1 MSKIKLELLS
11 PAKDLETGIAA
22 IDCGAD
28 AVYIGAPQF
37 GARAA
42 AGNSLEDISKLV
54 DYAHKYWVKVYVTVN
69 TVLYDDELDEV
80 QKLINQLYE
89 MKVDAVIFQDMS
101 LLEMDIPPVQLFA
114 STQTHNYEIERIK
127 FLDRLGI
134 KRIILAREL
143 TLDEIKKIR
152 SEVNTELEFFVHG
165 ALCVSLS
172 GQCYMSHELTGR
184 SANRGECAQNCR
196 LPYSLVDANGKVM
209 IENKHLLSLR
219 DLNLSAYLNDL
230 VEAGITSFKI
240 EGRLKDVSYVKN
252 ITAFYRQQIDDIIRN
267 NNKYQ
272 RASSGYSVIP
282 FEPDPERTFNRGYT
296 TYFFNDRIDKV
307 SSHDSPKSTG
317 KYLGKVIEVN
327 KRGFVIGTTERISN
341 GDGLCYY
348 DNKGELAGMYV
359 NRIEG
364 NTVYTQELNGIKP
377 GTKIYRNYDHSFEKL
392 LEMEC
397 KRKIKAEI
405 TIEEIEEGLKITA
418 KDEDDVTV
426 TEIFKMKKEIAANS
440 KKANDTIKKQVVK
453 SGETIFEI
461 DLVKISFNKALFMQ
475 TSFINEMRRKI
486 LQKLQAG
493 RLEKYKI
500 EVEKQRTEQRTKN
513 QEPKLPESNLDYK
526 FNITNKLS
534 EKFYKEHGA
543 LEIEPGFEVQR
554 DYSGKT
560 VMTCKY
566 CIKDEL
572 GLCPFDTD
580 KKVDEPLF
588 LINESR
594 KYRLH
599 FNCKDCLME
608 IVVD

>member
-22 IDCGAD
+22 INCGAD

-42 AGNSLEDISKLV
+42 AGNSLEDIRKLV
-54 DYAHKYWVKVYVTVN
+54 DYAHKYWAEVYVTIN
-69 TVLYDDELDEV
+69 TVFYDEELPDV
-80 QKLINQLYE
+80 KNLINKLYE
-89 MKVDAVIFQDMS
+89 MEVDAIIFQDMS
-101 LLEMDIPPVQLFA
+101 LLEMDLPPVQLYA

-143 TLDEIKKIR
+143 TIDEIKQIKK
-152 SEVNTELEFFVHG
+152 EVNAELEFFVHG

-219 DLNLSAYLNDL
+219 DLNLSEYLNDL
-230 VEAGITSFKI
+230 VKAGITSFKI

-267 NNKYQ
+267 NNKYE
-272 RASSGYSVIP
+272 RASSGYSIIP

-296 TYFFNDRIDKV
+296 TYFLNDRTDHV

-317 KYLGKVIEVN
+317 KYLGKVTEVKKN
-327 KRGFVIGTTERISN
+327 CFVIGTTERISN
-341 GDGLCYY
+341 GDGLCYH
-348 DNKGELAGMYV
+348 DNKGELFGMYV
-359 NRIEG
+359 NRIDG
-364 NTVYTQELNGIKP
+364 KTVYTDELNGIKQ
-377 GTKIYRNYDHSFEKL
+377 GTKIYRNYDHSFENQL
-392 LEMEC
+392 GREC
-397 KRKIKAEI
+397 KRLIKVEI
-405 TIEEIEEGLKITA
+405 IIEEIEEGLQITA
-418 KDEDDVTV
+418 EDEDDVKV
-426 TEIFKMKKEIAANS
+426 TDTYEIKKEIAVNAE
-440 KKANDTIKKQVVK
+440 KANDTIKKQFAK
-453 SGETIFEI
+453 SGGTIFEVTSVR
-461 DLVKISFNKALFMQ
+461 LKYGKPLFVQ
-475 TSFINEMRRKI
+475 ISFINEMRRKI
-486 LQKLQAG
+486 LQ
-493 RLEKYKI
+493 RLETERIEKHKI
-500 EVEKQRTEQRTKN
+500 VNGKQDPELRTKN
-513 QEPKLPESNLDYK
+513 AELIIPESNLDYK
-526 FNITNKLS
+526 FNVTNKMA

-543 LEIEPGFEVQR
+543 LEIEQGFELQNNHT
-554 DYSGKT
+554 GKT

-566 CIKDEL
+566 CIKDEM

-580 KKVDEPLF
+580 EKVEEPLY
-588 LINESR
+588 LVNESR

-608 IVVD
+608 ILVD

>member
-1 MSKIKLELLS
+1 MSNIKLELLS

-22 IDCGAD
+22 INCGAD
-28 AVYIGAPQF
+28 AVYIGAPQY

-42 AGNSLEDISKLV
+42 AGNSLEDIRKLIE
-54 DYAHKYWVKVYVTVN
+54 YAHKYWAKVYVTVN
-69 TVLYDDELDEV
+69 TIIYDDELEDV
-80 QKLINQLYE
+80 RNLITKLYD
-89 MKVDAVIFQDMS
+89 MKVDAVIFQDMA
-101 LLEMDIPPVQLFA
+101 LLEMELPPVQLFA
-114 STQTHNYEIERIK
+114 STQTHNYEVERIK
-127 FLDRLGI
+127 FLDNVGI

-143 TLDEIKKIR
+143 TSDEIKKIKN
-152 SEVNTELEFFVHG
+152 EVNAELEFFVHG

-172 GQCYMSHELTGR
+172 GQCYMSEELTGR

-196 LPYSLVDANGKVM
+196 LPYSLVDASGKVM

-219 DLNLSAYLNDL
+219 DLNLSEYLNDL
-230 VEAGITSFKI
+230 VDAGITSFKI

-252 ITAFYRQQIDDIIRN
+252 ITSFYRQQIDDIIRN
-267 NNKYQ
+267 NNNYT
-272 RASSGYSVIP
+272 RASSGYSIIP

-296 TYFFNDRIDKV
+296 TYFFNDRTDHV

-327 KRGFVIGTTERISN
+327 KKGFVIGTNDKISN

-348 DNKGELAGMYV
+348 NNKGELVGMYV

-364 NTVYTQELNGIKP
+364 KAVYTDELNGIKP

-392 LEMEC
+392 LEREC
-397 KRKIKAEI
+397 KRKIKTEI
-405 TIEEIEEGLKITA
+405 TIEDIENGLKVTA
-418 KDEDDVTV
+418 KDEDGVAVSEDF
-426 TEIFKMKKEIAANS
+426 ELQKEIATNPERATE
-440 KKANDTIKKQVVK
+440 TIKKQFAK
-453 SGETIFEI
+453 SGDTIFEI
-461 DLVKISFNKALFMQ
+461 DMVKVIFDKPLFIQIS
-475 TSFINEMRRKI
+475 SINEMRRKI
-486 LQKLQAG
+486 LQKLEG
-493 RLEKYKI
+493 ERFEKYKI
-500 EVEKQRTEQRTKN
+500 ENPQKNTEQRTTNSELKV
-513 QEPKLPESNLDYK
+513 PDGNLDYK

-534 EKFYKEHGA
+534 EKFYREHGA
-543 LEIEPGFEVQR
+543 LEIEPGYELQKNH
-554 DYSGKT
+554 SGKT

-580 KKVDEPLF
+580 RKVDEPLF
-588 LINESR
+588 LVNESR

>member
-28 AVYIGAPQF
+28 AVYIGAPQY

-42 AGNSLEDISKLV
+42 AGNSLEDIRKLV
-54 DYAHKYWVKVYVTVN
+54 DYAHKYWAKAYVTVN
-69 TVLYDDELDEV
+69 TVLYDEELPDV
-80 QKLINQLYE
+80 QNLINKLYE
-89 MKVDAVIFQDMS
+89 TKVDAVIFQDMA
-101 LLEMDIPPVQLFA
+101 LLEMDLPLLPLYA

-134 KRIILAREL
+134 KRIIIAREL
-143 TLDEIKKIR
+143 TIEEIKKIK
-152 SEVNTELEFFVHG
+152 SEVDAELEFFVHG

-196 LPYSLVDANGKVM
+196 LPYSLVDAKGKVM

-219 DLNLSAYLNDL
+219 DLNLSEYLNDL

-240 EGRLKDVSYVKN
+240 EGRLKDVGYVKN

-296 TYFFNDRIDKV
+296 TYFLNDRTDHV

-317 KYLGKVIEVN
+317 KYLGKVTEVN
-327 KRGFVIGTTERISN
+327 KKGFVIGTTEKISN

-348 DNKGELAGMYV
+348 DNKGELTGMYV

-364 NTVYTQELNGIKP
+364 GTVYTQELNGIKP

-392 LEMEC
+392 LEREC
-397 KRKIKAEI
+397 KRKIKTEI
-405 TIEEIEEGLKITA
+405 AIEEIENGLKVTA
-418 KDEDDVTV
+418 KDEDGVAV
-426 TEIFKMKKEIAANS
+426 SENYELKKEVASNPERALE
-440 KKANDTIKKQVVK
+440 TIKKQFAK
-453 SGETIFEI
+453 SGDTIFEI
-461 DLVKISFNKALFMQ
+461 EEVKLSFDKPLFIQIS
-475 TSFINEMRRKI
+475 SINEMRRK
-486 LQKLQAG
+486 LLHKLETE
-493 RLEKYKI
+493 RLEKHKI
-500 EVEKQRTEQRTKN
+500 EIGKQNTELRTNNSELKF
-513 QEPKLPESNLDYK
+513 PESNLDYK
-526 FNITNKLS
+526 LNITNKLS
-534 EKFYKEHGA
+534 EKFYRNHGA
-543 LEIEPGFEVQR
+543 VEIEPGYELQKN
-554 DYSGKT
+554 YSGKT

-588 LINESR
+588 LVNESR
-594 KYRLH
+594 RYRLV

>member
-28 AVYIGAPQF
+28 AVYIGAPQY

-42 AGNSLEDISKLV
+42 AGNSLEDIRKLV
-54 DYAHKYWVKVYVTVN
+54 DYAHKYWAKVYVTVN
-69 TVLYDDELDEV
+69 TVLYDDELPDV
-80 QKLINQLYE
+80 QNLINSLYE
-89 MKVDAVIFQDMS
+89 MKVDAVIFQDMA
-101 LLEMDIPPVQLFA
+101 LLEMDLPLLPLYA

-143 TLDEIKKIR
+143 TIKEIIKIKN
-152 SEVNTELEFFVHG
+152 EVDAELEFFVHG

-196 LPYSLVDANGKVM
+196 LPYSLVDAKGKVM

-219 DLNLSAYLNDL
+219 DLNLSEYLNDL

-240 EGRLKDVSYVKN
+240 EGRLKDVGYVKN

-296 TYFFNDRIDKV
+296 TYFFNDRTDHV

-317 KYLGKVIEVN
+317 KYLGKITEVN
-327 KRGFVIGTTERISN
+327 KNGFVIGTTERISN
-341 GDGLCYY
+341 GDGLCFY
-348 DNKGELAGMYV
+348 DNNGELVGKYV
-359 NRIEG
+359 NRVEG

-392 LEMEC
+392 LEREC
-397 KRKIKAEI
+397 KRKIKTEI
-405 TIEEIEEGLKITA
+405 TIEEIENGLKVTA
-418 KDEDDVTV
+418 KDEDGVAV
-426 TEIFKMKKEIAANS
+426 SENYELKKEVASNPERALE
-440 KKANDTIKKQVVK
+440 TIKKQFAK
-453 SGETIFEI
+453 SGDTIYEI
-461 DLVKISFNKALFMQ
+461 EFVTLNISAPLFIQ
-475 TSFINEMRRKI
+475 IGQINEMRRRI
-486 LQKLQAG
+486 LKSLEAE
-493 RLEKYKI
+493 RLEKHKI
-500 EVEKQRTEQRTKN
+500 EIGKQNPERRTKN
-513 QEPKLPESNLDYK
+513 QKLKLPESNLDYK
-526 FNITNKLS
+526 FNVTNKLS
-534 EKFYKEHGA
+534 EKFYREKGA
-543 LEIEPGFEVQR
+543 VEIEPGYELQKN
-554 DYSGKT
+554 YSGKT

>member
-37 GARAA
+37 GARSA

-54 DYAHKYWVKVYVTVN
+54 EYAHKYWAKVYVTVN
-69 TVLYDDELDEV
+69 TVIYDDELEEV
-80 QKLINQLYE
+80 RKLINELYE
-89 MKVDAVIFQDMS
+89 LKVDALIFQDMA
-101 LLEMDIPPVQLFA
+101 LLEMDHPPIQLYA

-143 TLDEIKKIR
+143 TIEEIKLIKK
-152 SEVNTELEFFVHG
+152 EVKAELEFFVHG

-196 LPYSLVDANGKVM
+196 LTYSLVDANNKVM

-219 DLNLSAYLNDL
+219 DLNLSEYLYDL
-230 VEAGITSFKI
+230 VESGITSFKV

-252 ITAFYRQQIDDIIRN
+252 ITAFYRQQLDDIIKN
-267 NNKYQ
+267 NPRYVK
-272 RASSGYSVIP
+272 ASSGYSIIP
-282 FEPDPERTFNRGYT
+282 FEPDPEKTFNRGYT
-296 TYFFNDRIDKV
+296 SYFFNDRKNKV

-317 KYLGKVIEVN
+317 KYLGKVTEVN
-327 KRGFVIGTTERISN
+327 KYGFVIGTTEKISN

-348 DNKGELAGMYV
+348 DNKGELVGMYV
-359 NRIEG
+359 NRVEWK
-364 NTVYTQELNGIKP
+364 TVYTKDLNGIKP
-377 GTKIYRNYDHSFEKL
+377 GTKFYRNHDQSFEKL
-392 LEMEC
+392 LGQEC
-397 KRKIKAEI
+397 KRKIKTEI
-405 TIEEIEEGLKITA
+405 IVDEVESGLKVTA
-418 KDEDDVTV
+418 KDEDDVIAVETF
-426 TEIFKMKKEIAANS
+426 EIKKEIAANPD
-440 KKANDTIKKQVVK
+440 KANDTLKKQFAK

-461 DLVKISFNKALFMQ
+461 ESVTINCYKSLFVQ
-475 TSFINEMRRKI
+475 ISFINEMRRKI
-486 LQKLQAG
+486 LQ
-493 RLEKYKI
+493 RLEVERIEKHKIKYVKQNTEPRTANSEQKI
-500 EVEKQRTEQRTKN
+500 Q
-513 QEPKLPESNLDYK
+513 ESNLDYK

-543 LEIEPGFEVQR
+543 LEIERGFEMQR
-554 DYSGKT
+554 DHSGKT

-580 KKVDEPLF
+580 KKVEEPLF
-588 LINESR
+588 LVNESR
-594 KYRLH
+594 KYRLC

-608 IVVD
+608 IIVD